1 MLIDEVKRDGF
12 SEREIKARIE
22 IPCNSLER
30 RRSIMPERN
39 MDTVFGAKG
48 EWFSSATAASKE
60 LDTAILMEKFI

>member
-1 MLIDEVKRDGF
+1 
-12 SEREIKARIE
+12 
-22 IPCNSLER
+22 
-30 RRSIMPERN
+30 MPERN